1 MIYLHVCIEF
11 LGKVLAGVAVA
22 WLQHK
27 LAKHKLAKRRMR
39 APQLGTLPAPQPLR
53 KQRRRGRRAEQTVPT

>member
-22 WLQHK
+22 WLQ
-27 LAKHKLAKRRMR
+27 HKLAKRRMR

-53 KQRRRGRRAEQTVPT
+53 KQRRRGRRAEQAVPT